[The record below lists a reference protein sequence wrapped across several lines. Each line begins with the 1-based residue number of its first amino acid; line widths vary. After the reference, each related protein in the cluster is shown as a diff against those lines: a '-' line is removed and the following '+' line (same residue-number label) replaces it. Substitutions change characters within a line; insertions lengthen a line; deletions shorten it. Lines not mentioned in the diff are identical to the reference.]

1 MKTPGESFAA
11 LADIIKKLRDP
22 ETGCPWD
29 KEQTHESLKKY
40 ALEETYEVLD
50 AIDNSIDKL
59 PEELGDLLLQI
70 MLHSQIGAD
79 EKRFSVVDV
88 VEGLSAK
95 LIKRHPHIFGDVQVK
110 NSDEV
115 LKNWEQIKKEERGE
129 KKGVLSGI
137 PKGMPSLLRSHR
149 IGEKVG
155 RVGFD
160 WPSAN
165 EIREK
170 VAEEWKEYL
179 EAASPE
185 SKREELGDL
194 LFTLAQLAR
203 KEGVDAEELLQAA
216 NRKFIGRFEKL
227 EAQFDGEL
235 EKQDSKTLNQAWNA
249 IKKAEKP

>member
-1 MKTPGESFAA
+1 MKTTGESFAA

-29 KEQTHESLKKY
+29 KEQTHLSLKKY
-40 ALEETYEVLD
+40 ALEEVYEVLD
-50 AIDNSIDKL
+50 SIDNNPEKL

-79 EKRFSVVDV
+79 EKRFSIVDV

-95 LIKRHPHIFGDVQVK
+95 LIKRHPHIFGEVK
-110 NSDEV
+110 VKDSGEV

-137 PKGMPSLLRSHR
+137 PQAMPSLLRAHR

-160 WPSAN
+160 WPTAA
-165 EIREK
+165 EIKEK
-170 VAEEWKEYL
+170 AAEELQEYL
-179 EAASPE
+179 QARDAAS
-185 SKREELGDL
+185 RHEELGDL

-203 KEGVDAEELLQAA
+203 KEGFDAEELLQAA
-216 NRKFIGRFEKL
+216 NKKFIGRFEKL
-227 EAQFDGEL
+227 ESKFDGEL
-235 EKQDSKTLNQAWNA
+235 EKQDSRALNDAWNE
-249 IKKAEKP
+249 IKKAEKA